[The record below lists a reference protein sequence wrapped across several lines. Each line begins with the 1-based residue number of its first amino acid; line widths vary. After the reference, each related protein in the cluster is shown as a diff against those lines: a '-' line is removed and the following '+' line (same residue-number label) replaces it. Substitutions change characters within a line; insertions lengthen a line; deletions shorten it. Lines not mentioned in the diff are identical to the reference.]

1 MCDPEERLRSLLLSN
16 GFDYE
21 DTCLMFNHSQSM
33 ESHFHC
39 EIELLPQSRMLQ
51 GAVIVVTVS
60 YPFKSEREIKQFK
73 MLKLA
78 PL

>member
-1 MCDPEERLRSLLLSN
+1 MS
-16 GFDYE
+16 
-21 DTCLMFNHSQSM
+21 NHSQSM
-33 ESHFHC
+33 ESHFRC
-39 EIELLPQSRMLQ
+39 EIELLRQSHMLQ
-51 GAVIVVTVS
+51 VAVVVVVS

>member
-1 MCDPEERLRSLLLSN
+1 MS
-16 GFDYE
+16 
-21 DTCLMFNHSQSM
+21 NHSQSM
-33 ESHFHC
+33 ENHFHC
-39 EIELLPQSRMLQ
+39 EIELLPQSHMLQ
-51 GAVIVVTVS
+51 VAVVVAVS